1 VKAKRQLVLVTH
13 NPNIPVLGEADH
25 VVVLESDGPRARVV
39 KEGDV
44 DDCKSEIVTLLE
56 GGAEAFRR
64 RGERYGQ

>member
-1 VKAKRQLVLVTH
+1 MLVTH

-25 VVVLESDGPRARVV
+25 VVVLESDGAKARVTR
-39 KEGDV
+39 EGDV
-44 DDCKSEIVTLLE
+44 DECKNEIVTLLE